1 MTDRLQIRY
10 LRKSTRRR
18 TGPVVF
24 SIMRDERYHLPFF
37 LDHYRNLGVA
47 DFLIYDDSSSDG
59 TREMLLAQED
69 VSVITSDIAWGAKV
83 EGEKRWTTVLK
94 QTVPNAIIKKGWA
107 IVADADEYLLLPDG
121 LKNIIELVRFMEAQ
135 GNICAAASMVD
146 FYPQRLSA
154 RLYPRDMPPMSQC
167 RYFDKGSL
175 FDWPPGQLEPQQ
187 HFAGIR
193 ARLLRMLEQH
203 QAEEYRRIF
212 GAKGAKLAKTW
223 KIPLISCGAGAVV
236 WNQHDGNVAPAEN
249 IRLAIAHHKFT
260 PDLDEK
266 ISYALESK
274 SYFGA
279 SEEYVFLQAALRYLG
294 DIPLV
299 GPESVKFEN
308 VGSLESAG
316 HLFVD

>member
-1 MTDRLQIRY
+1 
-10 LRKSTRRR
+10 
-18 TGPVVF
+18 
-24 SIMRDERYHLPFF
+24 
-37 LDHYRNLGVA
+37 
-47 DFLIYDDSSSDG
+47 
-59 TREMLLAQED
+59 MLLAQED